1 VKLRGKEIYIIAGV
15 VGVVLIAAW
24 FFLFFNPVRSKL
36 ASLDKQIATANTTLN
51 TKKMEL
57 TSYQQLK
64 STAPQSKVDLV
75 RLGKMMP
82 SQSNVPTAIVELTQT
97 AKLSGLTFLGITPS
111 VASAGSPFGMQ
122 SITLKL
128 QGTYFDLEDYLYRLE
143 SYVQF
148 RNDDFL
154 VTGRLLQPVNLQLGP
169 ANDVSLPSDTLNISL
184 VVNAYL
190 WPVSAGMPTM
200 TMTGGTS

>member
-1 VKLRGKEIYIIAGV
+1 MKLRGKEIYIIAGV

-24 FFLFFNPVRSKL
+24 FFLFFNPVRTKL
-36 ASLDKQIATANTTLN
+36 ANLDKQISTAQTTLD
-51 TKKMEL
+51 TKTMEL
-57 TSYQQLK
+57 ASYRQLK
-64 STAPQSKVDLV
+64 TTAPQSKVDLV
-75 RLGKMMP
+75 RLGKMIP
-82 SQSNVPTAIVELTQT
+82 SQGNVPSAIVELTET
-97 AKLSGLTFLGITPS
+97 AKLSGLDFLGFTPS
-111 VASAGSPFGMQ
+111 VASTGSPFGMQ
-122 SITLKL
+122 SMTIKL

-169 ANDVSLPSDTLNISL
+169 ANDATLPADTLNITM

-190 WPVSAGMPTM
+190 WPVSVGMPTV

>member
-1 VKLRGKEIYIIAGV
+1 MKLRGKEIYIIAGV

-36 ASLDKQIATANTTLN
+36 ANLSKQIDTATTTLSS
-51 TKKMEL
+51 KKLEL
-57 TSYQQLK
+57 VSYQQLK

-82 SQSNVPTAIVELTQT
+82 SEGNVPSVIVELTQT
-97 AKLSGLTFLGITPS
+97 AKLSGLSFTGITPS
-111 VASAGSPFGMQ
+111 LPSAGSPFGMQ
-122 SITLKL
+122 SLSLKL

-154 VTGRLLQPVNLQLGP
+154 VTGRLLQPVSVQITTSNDATAPPHTLQIAL
-169 ANDVSLPSDTLNISL
+169 TI
-184 VVNAYL
+184 NAYL
-190 WPVSAGMPTM
+190 WPVSAGLPTM
-200 TMTGGTS
+200 TLTGGAS